1 MDEEKKTTKK
11 TTRKITR
18 KSSKKEEGLLDVV
31 EKVETIDEPVEVPE
45 AAPEKKSKAAKKP
58 TIKLAKVIP
67 DEGLKVRTGPGL
79 NFPKLPDRLKKNEQV
94 EILEEKGD
102 FVRIGWRQW
111 CMASFLEIL

>member
-1 MDEEKKTTKK
+1 MDEEKKTPKK
-11 TTRKITR
+11 STRRT
-18 KSSKKEEGLLDVV
+18 SKKKQEDLIDVV
-31 EKVETIDEPVEVPE
+31 EKVETIEEPVEVPE

>member
-1 MDEEKKTTKK
+1 MDEEKKTPKK
-11 TTRKITR
+11 STRRTSK
-18 KSSKKEEGLLDVV
+18 KKEEDLIDVV
-31 EKVETIDEPVEVPE
+31 EKVETIDEPVDVPE

-111 CMASFLEIL
+111 CMSLYLEIL

>member
-1 MDEEKKTTKK
+1 MDEEKKTPKRTSRRTSK
-11 TTRKITR
+11 
-18 KSSKKEEGLLDVV
+18 KKEEDLIDVV

-58 TIKLAKVIP
+58 TVKLAKVIP

-79 NFPKLPDRLKKNEQV
+79 NFPKLPDRLKKGDQV
-94 EILEEKGD
+94 EILEEKGE

-111 CMASFLEIL
+111 CMSFYLEIL

>member
-1 MDEEKKTTKK
+1 MDEEKKTPKK
-11 TTRKITR
+11 STRRTSK
-18 KSSKKEEGLLDVV
+18 KKEEDLIDVV
-31 EKVETIDEPVEVPE
+31 DKVETIDEPVEVPE

-79 NFPKLPDRLKKNEQV
+79 NFPKLPNRLKKNEQV

>member
-11 TTRKITR
+11 TTRRTSK
-18 KSSKKEEGLLDVV
+18 KKEEDLIDVV

>member
-11 TTRKITR
+11 TTRKTTR
-18 KSSKKEEGLLDVV
+18 RSSKKEEGLLDVV
-31 EKVETIDEPVEVPE
+31 DKVETIEEPVEVPE

-102 FVRIGWRQW
+102 FVRIGWNQW
-111 CMASFLEIL
+111 CMSYYLEIL

>member
-1 MDEEKKTTKK
+1 MDEEKKTPKK
-11 TTRKITR
+11 STRRTSK
-18 KSSKKEEGLLDVV
+18 KKEEDLIDVV